1 MAIDA
6 ELKQQY
12 NAVSPATADAPS
24 LPKVFALAT
33 WRDVGYIFLGTIGAI
48 LSGCAM
54 PAFSVLFGEMLD
66 SLNEGGDFQKSVNT
80 LSIIFG
86 IVAGINLIT
95 GTVQVYFWSCTGE
108 RLSQLLREKYVN
120 SILRQEIGW
129 FDVNG
134 AGELSTK
141 VADLC
146 GKVRLSPPCFLSHFH
161 RCKTALVARL
171 LI

>member
-95 GTVQVYFWSCTGE
+95 GTVQV
-108 RLSQLLREKYVN
+108 
-120 SILRQEIGW
+120 
-129 FDVNG
+129 
-134 AGELSTK
+134 
-141 VADLC
+141 
-146 GKVRLSPPCFLSHFH
+146 
-161 RCKTALVARL
+161 
-171 LI
+171 